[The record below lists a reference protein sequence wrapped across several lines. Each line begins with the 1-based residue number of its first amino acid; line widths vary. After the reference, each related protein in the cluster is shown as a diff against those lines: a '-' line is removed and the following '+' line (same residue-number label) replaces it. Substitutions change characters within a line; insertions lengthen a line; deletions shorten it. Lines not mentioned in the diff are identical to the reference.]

1 MEEDIDKL
9 SCLIRGTLCR
19 LEMVF
24 SPAFFDIMMHLTV
37 HLAKEAKDGG
47 LVCYRWMY
55 SVDRYLRT
63 VKDYV
68 RNKVHP
74 EGSIAKGYI
83 VEECLTFCSKFLDVV
98 TKLNRVDRHENTAG
112 GSFTAVLS

>member
-37 HLAKEAKDGG
+37 HLAKEAKDGAPMY
-47 LVCYRWMY
+47 YRWMY
-55 SVDRYLRT
+55 PVERYLRI
-63 VKDYV
+63 VKGYV
-68 RNKVHP
+68 RNKARRK
-74 EGSIAKGYI
+74 IQ
-83 VEECLTFCSKFLDVV
+83 
-98 TKLNRVDRHENTAG
+98 
-112 GSFTAVLS
+112 